1 MFFQWKCMQ
10 HNSEKGLLCLLCTVN
25 IFSGKAWMTSCLWI
39 PADIIISRES
49 HFHVFFFS
57 LKIEKWDSLWPG
69 KGKCS
74 GEVGKGFAHSIAEVS
89 LIGAEYVRHKGW
101 TTETIALGRTLVP
114 FIWLP
119 IKYGKFSSHCCL
131 CQQTTRKAIGLNSA
145 MLCAKT
151 MIFLASFPKIPL
163 ICDYYDLICIY
174 IHVLL
179 LENNMC
185 EKVEENYTQRH
196 ISVLFKNFL
205 TKSLPKIKITKS
217 DLS

>member
-1 MFFQWKCMQ
+1 MYAAQLWKGFALSFMHCEYIFWKGMNDLLPLNPCWHNYFQRVT
-10 HNSEKGLLCLLCTVN
+10 L
-25 IFSGKAWMTSCLWI
+25 SCL
-39 PADIIISRES
+39 
-49 HFHVFFFS
+49 FFS

-101 TTETIALGRTLVP
+101 TTETISLGRTLVP

-131 CQQTTRKAIGLNSA
+131 CQQTARKAIGLNSA